1 MMMLCVGCG
10 QQAPAS
16 DNADAARE
24 TASQTEVSVEE
35 TAGNEAADQTS
46 DTDEASAPDTQEVT
60 AGPSDNDDNGAG
72 DVEADEADQNMQ
84 DEDASSQYLD
94 DGGSDMNARDIF
106 PDFLM
111 GKTDAKVAQDFLSD
125 SDFSEEGLQPGK
137 SYSVPQLREMIEKDE
152 ALKGTEPVISY
163 APLLL
168 GDDTLYALNLY
179 YDTSFE
185 AWTYLY
191 ILSDKSGGLEIMFSI
206 CGWSRN
212 RVSVNEN
219 GIVFL
224 DGSGGAGSHIT
235 KIFAPDKDHT
245 YKTVSD
251 AEHNYPGWAFYDGE
265 SASDTVNSV
274 INEAAEGNTKAGDVE
289 YTREIINGRKYYYF
303 LGGVERLTQDT
314 VDYIDNIA
322 AAHNFKFDG
331 KAAADEAREA
341 FEKELG
347 VEEFCKNT
355 AEPHWKSIN

>member
-16 DNADAARE
+16 DNADEAKE

-35 TAGNEAADQTS
+35 TVGDEAADQTA
-46 DTDEASAPDTQEVT
+46 DTDEASAPDT
-60 AGPSDNDDNGAG
+60 AGPSDND
-72 DVEADEADQNMQ
+72 
-84 DEDASSQYLD
+84 D

-125 SDFSEEGLQPGK
+125 SDLSEEGLQPGK

-179 YDTSFE
+179 YDTSSE

-251 AEHNYPGWAFYDGE
+251 AEHNYPGWEFYDGE

-331 KAAADEAREA
+331 KAAVDEAREA
-341 FEKELG
+341 YEKELG
-347 VEEFCKNT
+347 VEEYCKNT